1 MLRQELYGRGIW
13 LLYLVRR
20 LVECSDSAGPV
31 FDAFNVIFQLRT
43 NENLHIPHKRILRN
57 NGLIKKVSITCLMPT
72 SLCHECARSLELSF
86 KSLPAGL
93 YLWLQLS
100 K

>member
-13 LLYLVRR
+13 LLRIVRW

-31 FDAFNVIFQLRT
+31 FDAFNVILQLRP
-43 NENLHIPHKRILRN
+43 NENLRISHERILRN
-57 NGLIKKVSITCLMPT
+57 NVLIKKVSITCLVPT
-72 SLCHECARSLELSF
+72 SLCHKCARSLELSF

-100 K
+100 